1 MFARNILLFFGLFL
15 ATNVMAQFEPKVDV
29 YAGYAPV
36 VGKNYPVKGG
46 LIGNIEGKL
55 YVRENWLAGIRLGI
69 VGLKSAAANAK
80 NAPTLFIHGIVEKKV
95 ELNNF
100 TLFMGGSAGLYKGG
114 QTKKVSG
121 VNTDSPSKSNIGYA
135 PSVAIQYGP
144 YLLKGEYH
152 NRSKESRFF
161 GLMLGYTLGYSE

>member
-1 MFARNILLFFGLFL
+1 MLLRNILLFTCLVL
-15 ATNVMAQFEPKVDV
+15 ATTVFGQFEPKVDV

-36 VGKNYPVKGG
+36 VGKDYPIKGG
-46 LIGNIEGKL
+46 LVGSLEGKL
-55 YVRENWLAGIRLGI
+55 YVKENWLAGIRLGL
-69 VGLKSAAANAK
+69 VGLRSAAVNAK
-80 NAPTLFIHGIVEKKV
+80 NAPTLFIHGVVEKKV

-100 TLFMGGSAGLYKGG
+100 VLFMGGSAGLYKGG

-121 VNTDSPSKSNIGYA
+121 INTDSPSKSNIGYA

-161 GLMLGYTLGYSE
+161 GLMIGYTLGYIN